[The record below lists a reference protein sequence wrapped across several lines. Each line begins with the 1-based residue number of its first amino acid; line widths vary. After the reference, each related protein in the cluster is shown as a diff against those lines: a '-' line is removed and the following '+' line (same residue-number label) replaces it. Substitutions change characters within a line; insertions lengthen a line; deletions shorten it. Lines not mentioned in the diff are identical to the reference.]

1 MVYDLRIPI
10 GLNELLNFSIFAV
23 ANVLNKIMELT
34 LTNIDRFVVV
44 GDRVLVRPQEESTR
58 TSSGLYLP
66 AGVSEKERVQSGYVI
81 KVGPGYA
88 TSTEVEDEPWK
99 ENLDKVKYIP
109 LQAKDGDLAIF
120 LRKEA
125 VEIEFEKE
133 KFLIVPQSAILLL
146 IRNEDFSV

>member
-1 MVYDLRIPI
+1 VSLALKNMDKFIVI
-10 GLNELLNFSIFAV
+10 
-23 ANVLNKIMELT
+23 
-34 LTNIDRFVVV
+34 
-44 GDRVLVRPQEESTR
+44 GDRVLVKPQEESTR

-66 AGVSEKERVQSGYVI
+66 AGVAEKEKMQSGYVI

-88 TSTEVEDEPWK
+88 TSAQIEDDEPWK
-99 ENLDKVKYIP
+99 ETKDKVKYIP
-109 LQAKDGDLAIF
+109 LQAKEGDLAIF

-125 VEIEFEKE
+125 FEIEFDKE